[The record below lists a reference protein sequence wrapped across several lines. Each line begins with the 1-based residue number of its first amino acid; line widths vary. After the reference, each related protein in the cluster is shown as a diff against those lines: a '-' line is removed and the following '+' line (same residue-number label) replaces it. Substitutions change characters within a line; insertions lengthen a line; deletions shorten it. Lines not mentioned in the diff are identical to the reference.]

1 MRQNYKRLLAALVLM
16 SATQTSSV
24 VQAEG
29 IRLVGPSGEVQSS
42 PSYAEDI
49 ERALPAPPAN
59 TQPSRFFG
67 PTGENQTLWSIASEL
82 RPSRGVTVQQ
92 TLLAIYRINPQAFE
106 NQNIHELIPGSRLR
120 VPSLEQVQSATT
132 AQAVAIMKAHEA
144 KLKQPKPTNRATPA
158 QRVTEQP
165 KPQIKVEPKPA
176 AKPETVAATEP
187 KPTPKTIPVIP
198 APPVTTSPQGEK
210 QVSALKDKLQGS
222 QSELE
227 SLEAKNH
234 RLRLM
239 LSEVQSEVET
249 LKSELNDEERIRSEV
264 EKLLAE
270 ERQRLAEQ
278 QRMQPST
285 MDKILSNGWLVGLAA
300 LIPGALIAL
309 LVVMLLGRRSKAK
322 EEDAAAQEQK
332 NVDPLAAPIG
342 LAAADELDEEL
353 TLDDELFA
361 DEDIN
366 TQSLQEEKS
375 DLEEDVFAN
384 LDDEELDFNLEGDDD
399 PFADIGDDGDLDVGL
414 DEFESSNNG
423 IQVNG
428 EEKAL
433 GLEEMERALDEV
445 APELEVLDDDESGFD
460 LSDDANEKS
469 DSLSDD
475 AFAELLAADEPS
487 EELPSDTVDQD
498 MLDDLFAELGND
510 DFDLDTDEPE
520 LKQPVSDDD
529 FSVGEASDDDI
540 DKLLAQYEQPA
551 SESEVR
557 EADANEGP
565 VLDENSTEL
574 LDELI
579 DFDEDDTD
587 EFDPLNELEAISGFE
602 GDDSI
607 EELDADSTDLLDEL
621 IDDVTSE
628 LDEETE
634 ADLDPFDD
642 LIREDESPEQNKSE
656 EEELLKSLGFGES
669 DADEKPSPVVESEQT
684 HEDQDI
690 ESGLDIDALLSESQP
705 DTQQAVE
712 DQPLTEP
719 EATSEPFSSDE
730 FLGDLEDLS
739 PENDPLMSELDD
751 LFESDSEELL
761 PTEQEKADFSA
772 ELDALFDS
780 EDDLPQQ
787 VEKTQAE
794 IEEASSLQ
802 QEATDTDS
810 TQEPSVESDA
820 EVQPH
825 VEQEEDI
832 PAFTPTPNTIENE
845 FGVPQEEDW
854 LLDEPELEPETEST
868 NDSEEEFNFDELD
881 LPEFSEEDALASMAG
896 EPALETSE
904 SVESEQ
910 VEAGLPTE
918 SEDEF
923 NFDELDL
930 PEFSEEDALASM
942 ADEPELET
950 SESVKPEQV
959 EADLSAESEEEF
971 NFDEL
976 DLPEFSEEDALV
988 SMAGEPA
995 LETSESVK
1003 PEQVEADLPTESEEE
1018 FNFDELDLPEFS
1030 EEDALAS
1037 MAGGPALETSESVEP
1052 EQVEADLPT
1061 ESEDEFNF
1069 DELDLPEFSEED
1081 ALASMTDEPEL
1092 ETSESVEPEQVEADL
1107 PTESEDEFNFDELDL
1122 PEFSEED
1129 ALASMADEPEL
1140 ETSESV
1146 EPEQVEADLPAE
1158 SEDEFNFDELDLPE
1172 FSEEDALASMVDE
1185 PELETSE
1192 SIELEQVEAD
1202 LPTESEEEFNFDEL
1216 DLPEFSEEDALA
1228 SMEEEPELP
1237 SSETADIE
1245 PISGEDE
1252 ELSFDDQDLPEFNEE
1267 DVLASM
1273 NEGASGSP
1281 KVEAETSRP
1290 AIQADNDHDALFE
1303 VFAQQNGFDTDPE
1316 VQPTATEGEPLSN
1329 LDDESSMANLLAED
1343 ANSEVFEGKLDS
1355 DTIASAGMDFET
1367 MLDVGDDWDGFKPAA
1382 DNVSSTEEV
1391 PEDQRD
1397 VWNSSDALSQP
1408 EIAQENWAEQS
1419 DLDDFDPKKNQ
1430 FMTIDELMAQVD
1442 REGGEFEEEDLKLDV
1457 GLNEFPDVIG
1467 EIGDIDV
1474 DSNAEAAG
1482 KLDLAKIYLE
1492 MNDSQGAIKLLEEA
1506 IVYGEDD
1513 IRREAKSLIDAI
1525 NGR

>member
-227 SLEAKNH
+227 SLEEKNH

-322 EEDAAAQEQK
+322 GEEAAAQEQQ

-460 LSDDANEKS
+460 LSDDVNEKS

-642 LIREDESPEQNKSE
+642 LIREDESPELNKSE
-656 EEELLKSLGFGES
+656 EEELLKSLGFGEP
-669 DADEKPSPVVESEQT
+669 DADEKPSSVVESEQT

-705 DTQQAVE
+705 DTQQAAKE
-712 DQPLTEP
+712 QPLTEP
-719 EATSEPFSSDE
+719 EAASEPFSSDE
-730 FLGDLEDLS
+730 FLGDLEDLT

-787 VEKTQAE
+787 VEKTQTE

-810 TQEPSVESDA
+810 TQEPSVESGA

-904 SVESEQ
+904 SVEPEQIEADLPAESEEEFNFDELDLPEFSEEDALASMAGEPALETSESVEPEQ
-910 VEAGLPTE
+910 VEADLPAE

-942 ADEPELET
+942 A
-950 SESVKPEQV
+950 
-959 EADLSAESEEEF
+959 
-971 NFDEL
+971 
-976 DLPEFSEEDALV
+976 
-988 SMAGEPA
+988 GEPT

-1037 MAGGPALETSESVEP
+1037 MAGEPALETSESVKPEQVEADLSAESEEEFNFDELDLPEFSEDDALASMAGEPALETSESVEP
-1052 EQVEADLPT
+1052 EQVEADLP
-1061 ESEDEFNF
+1061 
-1069 DELDLPEFSEED
+1069 
-1081 ALASMTDEPEL
+1081 A
-1092 ETSESVEPEQVEADL
+1092 
-1107 PTESEDEFNFDELDL
+1107 
-1122 PEFSEED
+1122 
-1129 ALASMADEPEL
+1129 
-1140 ETSESV
+1140 
-1146 EPEQVEADLPAE
+1146 
-1158 SEDEFNFDELDLPE
+1158 
-1172 FSEEDALASMVDE
+1172 
-1185 PELETSE
+1185 
-1192 SIELEQVEAD
+1192 
-1202 LPTESEEEFNFDEL
+1202 ESEEEFNFDEL

-1273 NEGASGSP
+1273 NEGAPESP

-1474 DSNAEAAG
+1474 DNNAEAAG

>member
-132 AQAVAIMKAHEA
+132 EQAVAIMKAHEA

-165 KPQIKVEPKPA
+165 KPQIKVEPKPVA
-176 AKPETVAATEP
+176 PKPETTVAAEP
-187 KPTPKTIPVIP
+187 KPVQKTIPVIP
-198 APPVTTSPQGEK
+198 APPVNTSPQGEK

-227 SLEAKNH
+227 SLEEKNH

-249 LKSELNDEERIRSEV
+249 LKNELNDEERIRSEV

-285 MDKILSNGWLVGLAA
+285 IDKILSNGWLVGLAA
-300 LIPGALIAL
+300 LIPGALLAL
-309 LVVMLLGRRSKAK
+309 LVVMLLGRRSKNK
-322 EEDAAAQEQK
+322 EEEPAAQSPQET
-332 NVDPLAAPIG
+332 DPLAAPIG
-342 LAAADELDEEL
+342 LAATDELDEEL

-366 TQSLQEEKS
+366 TQATQEEKP

-399 PFADIGDDGDLDVGL
+399 PFAGIGDDGDLDVGL

-445 APELEVLDDDESGFD
+445 APELEVLDDDEAGFD
-460 LSDDANEKS
+460 LSDDTNEKA

-529 FSVGEASDDDI
+529 FSAGEASDDDI
-540 DKLLAQYEQPA
+540 DKLLAQYEQPVTEPTEVEGDA
-551 SESEVR
+551 SE
-557 EADANEGP
+557 DA
-565 VLDENSTEL
+565 VLDENSTDL

-579 DFDEDDTD
+579 DFDEDETDD
-587 EFDPLNELEAISGFE
+587 EFDPLNELEALSGFE

-634 ADLDPFDD
+634 TETELDPFDD
-642 LIREDESPEQNKSE
+642 LIREDESPAQNKSE
-656 EEELLKSLGFGES
+656 EEELLASLGFGEP
-669 DADEKPSPVVESEQT
+669 DGDEKPSSIAESEPA
-684 HEDQDI
+684 HEEPEI
-690 ESGLDIDALLSESQP
+690 ESGLDIDALLSDSQP
-705 DTQQAVE
+705 DPQQTAPE
-712 DQPLTEP
+712 QPLTEP
-719 EATSEPFSSDE
+719 ETASEPFSSDE

-751 LFESDSEELL
+751 LFESDSEELQ

-772 ELDALFDS
+772 ELDALFDT
-780 EDDLPQQ
+780 EDDLAQQQ
-787 VEKTQAE
+787 VEESQAE
-794 IEEASSLQ
+794 IEESSPQ
-802 QEATDTDS
+802 
-810 TQEPSVESDA
+810 
-820 EVQPH
+820 
-825 VEQEEDI
+825 QEEDANSKSTQDASVEPDAKVPPQVETEEDA
-832 PAFTPTPNTIENE
+832 PAFTPTPNTVENE

-854 LLDEPELEPETEST
+854 LLDEPELESETQPEQEQNSGNKSEPESSELASETESAT
-868 NDSEEEFNFDELD
+868 NAEEEFDFDELDLPEFSEEDALASMADEPAFGEPESVEPERSEAESATEAEEEFDFDELELPEFSEEDALASMAGEPTFDDPESIEPERSEAESATEAEEEFDFDELELPEFSEEDALASMADEPALDESESIEPERSEAESATEAEDEFNFDELD

-896 EPALETSE
+896 EPAFDDPESIEPERSE
-904 SVESEQ
+904 ADSAT
-910 VEAGLPTE
+910 EA
-918 SEDEF
+918 EDEF

-942 ADEPELET
+942 A
-950 SESVKPEQV
+950 
-959 EADLSAESEEEF
+959 
-971 NFDEL
+971 
-976 DLPEFSEEDALV
+976 
-988 SMAGEPA
+988 GEPT
-995 LETSESVK
+995 L
-1003 PEQVEADLPTESEEE
+1003 
-1018 FNFDELDLPEFS
+1018 DE
-1030 EEDALAS
+1030 
-1037 MAGGPALETSESVEP
+1037 
-1052 EQVEADLPT
+1052 
-1061 ESEDEFNF
+1061 
-1069 DELDLPEFSEED
+1069 
-1081 ALASMTDEPEL
+1081 
-1092 ETSESVEPEQVEADL
+1092 
-1107 PTESEDEFNFDELDL
+1107 
-1122 PEFSEED
+1122 
-1129 ALASMADEPEL
+1129 
-1140 ETSESV
+1140 
-1146 EPEQVEADLPAE
+1146 
-1158 SEDEFNFDELDLPE
+1158 
-1172 FSEEDALASMVDE
+1172 
-1185 PELETSE
+1185 SE
-1192 SIELEQVEAD
+1192 SIEPERSEAESA
-1202 LPTESEEEFNFDEL
+1202 TEAEEEFDFDEL

-1237 SSETADIE
+1237 SSETVDIE
-1245 PISGEDE
+1245 PISGEGE

-1273 NEGASGSP
+1273 NESAP
-1281 KVEAETSRP
+1281 ETPNVEAETSRP
-1290 AIQADNDHDALFE
+1290 TLQADNDHDALFE
-1303 VFAQQNGFDTDPE
+1303 VFAQQNGFDTEPE
-1316 VQPTATEGEPLSN
+1316 VQPTATEGEPLSD

-1343 ANSEVFEGKLDS
+1343 ASSEVFEGQLDS

-1382 DNVSSTEEV
+1382 DSVSSTEDV

-1442 REGGEFEEEDLKLDV
+1442 KEGGEFEEEDLKLDV

-1467 EIGDIDV
+1467 EIGDVDV

>member
-227 SLEAKNH
+227 SLEEKNH

-510 DFDLDTDEPE
+510 DLDLDTDEPE

-942 ADEPELET
+942 A
-950 SESVKPEQV
+950 
-959 EADLSAESEEEF
+959 
-971 NFDEL
+971 
-976 DLPEFSEEDALV
+976 
-988 SMAGEPA
+988 GEPA
-995 LETSESVK
+995 LETSESVES
-1003 PEQVEADLPTESEEE
+1003 EQVEA
-1018 FNFDELDLPEFS
+1018 
-1030 EEDALAS
+1030 
-1037 MAGGPALETSESVEP
+1037 G
-1052 EQVEADLPT
+1052 LPT

-1081 ALASMTDEPEL
+1081 ALASMADEPEL
-1092 ETSESVEPEQVEADL
+1092 ETSESVKPEQVEADL

-1273 NEGASGSP
+1273 NEGASESP

-1316 VQPTATEGEPLSN
+1316 VQPTVTEGEPLSN

-1474 DSNAEAAG
+1474 DNNAEAAG

>member
-132 AQAVAIMKAHEA
+132 EQAVAIMKAHEA

-165 KPQIKVEPKPA
+165 KPQIKVEPKPVA
-176 AKPETVAATEP
+176 PKPETTVAAEP
-187 KPTPKTIPVIP
+187 KPVQKTIPVIP
-198 APPVTTSPQGEK
+198 APPVNTSPQGEK

-227 SLEAKNH
+227 SLEEKNH

-249 LKSELNDEERIRSEV
+249 LKNELNDEERIRSEV

-285 MDKILSNGWLVGLAA
+285 IDKILSNGWLVGLAA
-300 LIPGALIAL
+300 LIPGALLAL
-309 LVVMLLGRRSKAK
+309 LVVMLLGRRSKNK
-322 EEDAAAQEQK
+322 EEEPAEQSPQET
-332 NVDPLAAPIG
+332 DPLAAPIG
-342 LAAADELDEEL
+342 LAATDELDEEL

-361 DEDIN
+361 DEDIS
-366 TQSLQEEKS
+366 TQATQEEKP

-399 PFADIGDDGDLDVGL
+399 PFAGIGDDGDLDVGL

-460 LSDDANEKS
+460 LSDDTNEKS

-529 FSVGEASDDDI
+529 FSAGEASDDDI
-540 DKLLAQYEQPA
+540 DKLLAQYEQPVTESTEVEGDA
-551 SESEVR
+551 SE
-557 EADANEGP
+557 DA
-565 VLDENSTEL
+565 VLDENSTDL

-579 DFDEDDTD
+579 DFDEDETDD
-587 EFDPLNELEAISGFE
+587 EFDPLNELEALSGFE

-628 LDEETE
+628 LDEETGTE
-634 ADLDPFDD
+634 TELDPFDD
-642 LIREDESPEQNKSE
+642 LIREDESPAQTKSE
-656 EEELLKSLGFGES
+656 EEELLASLGFGEP
-669 DADEKPSPVVESEQT
+669 DGEEKPSSIAESEPT
-684 HEDQDI
+684 HEEPEI
-690 ESGLDIDALLSESQP
+690 ESGLDIDALLSDSQP
-705 DTQQAVE
+705 DPQQTAPE
-712 DQPLTEP
+712 QPLTEP
-719 EATSEPFSSDE
+719 KTASEPFSSDE

-751 LFESDSEELL
+751 LFESDSEELQ
-761 PTEQEKADFSA
+761 PTEQENADFSA
-772 ELDALFDS
+772 ELDALFDT
-780 EDDLPQQ
+780 EDDLAQQQ
-787 VEKTQAE
+787 VEEPQAE
-794 IEEASSLQ
+794 IEESSPQ
-802 QEATDTDS
+802 
-810 TQEPSVESDA
+810 
-820 EVQPH
+820 
-825 VEQEEDI
+825 QEEDANSKSTQDASVEPDAKVPPQVETVEDA
-832 PAFTPTPNTIENE
+832 PAFTPTPNTVENE

-854 LLDEPELEPETEST
+854 LLDEPELESETQPEQEQNSGKKSEPESSELASETDSAT
-868 NDSEEEFNFDELD
+868 NAEEEFNFDELELPEFSEEDALASMADEPAFDEPEPVEPERSEVELATEAEDEFNFDELD

-896 EPALETSE
+896 EPTLDESE
-904 SVESEQ
+904 SIEPERSEAESAT
-910 VEAGLPTE
+910 EAE
-918 SEDEF
+918 EF
-923 NFDELDL
+923 DFDELEL

-942 ADEPELET
+942 ADEPAFDEP
-950 SESVKPEQV
+950 ESVEPERS
-959 EADLSAESEEEF
+959 EAESATEAEEEF
-971 NFDEL
+971 DFDEL
-976 DLPEFSEEDALV
+976 E
-988 SMAGEPA
+988 
-995 LETSESVK
+995 
-1003 PEQVEADLPTESEEE
+1003 
-1018 FNFDELDLPEFS
+1018 LPEFS

-1037 MAGGPALETSESVEP
+1037 MAGEPTFDDPESIEP
-1052 EQVEADLPT
+1052 ESSEAESAT
-1061 ESEDEFNF
+1061 EAEEEFDF
-1069 DELDLPEFSEED
+1069 DELE
-1081 ALASMTDEPEL
+1081 
-1092 ETSESVEPEQVEADL
+1092 
-1107 PTESEDEFNFDELDL
+1107 L

-1129 ALASMADEPEL
+1129 ALASMAGEPTLDEPE
-1140 ETSESV
+1140 SI
-1146 EPEQVEADLPAE
+1146 EPERSEAE
-1158 SEDEFNFDELDLPE
+1158 SATEAEEEFDFDELE
-1172 FSEEDALASMVDE
+1172 
-1185 PELETSE
+1185 
-1192 SIELEQVEAD
+1192 
-1202 LPTESEEEFNFDEL
+1202 
-1216 DLPEFSEEDALA
+1216 LPEFSEEDALA

-1273 NEGASGSP
+1273 NESAP
-1281 KVEAETSRP
+1281 ETPNVEAETSRP
-1290 AIQADNDHDALFE
+1290 TLQADNDHDALFE
-1303 VFAQQNGFDTDPE
+1303 VFAQQNGFDTEPE
-1316 VQPTATEGEPLSN
+1316 VQPTATEGEPLSD

-1343 ANSEVFEGKLDS
+1343 ASSEVFEGQLDS

-1382 DNVSSTEEV
+1382 DSVSSTEDV

-1442 REGGEFEEEDLKLDV
+1442 KEGGEFEEEDLKLDV

-1467 EIGDIDV
+1467 EIGDVDV

>member
-106 NQNIHELIPGSRLR
+106 NQNIHEMIPGSRLR
-120 VPSLEQVQSATT
+120 VPSLEQVQSVTT

-165 KPQIKVEPKPA
+165 KPQIKVEPKSA
-176 AKPETVAATEP
+176 TKPETVAATEP

-227 SLEAKNH
+227 SLEEKNH

-322 EEDAAAQEQK
+322 EEEAAAQEQQ

-366 TQSLQEEKS
+366 AQSLQEEKS

-656 EEELLKSLGFGES
+656 EEELLKSLGFGEP
-669 DADEKPSPVVESEQT
+669 DADEKPSPVVGSEQT

-719 EATSEPFSSDE
+719 EAASEPFSSDE

-787 VEKTQAE
+787 VEKTQTE

-868 NDSEEEFNFDELD
+868 NDSEDEFNFDELD

-918 SEDEF
+918 SEEEF
-923 NFDELDL
+923 NSDELDL

-959 EADLSAESEEEF
+959 EADL
-971 NFDEL
+971 
-976 DLPEFSEEDALV
+976 
-988 SMAGEPA
+988 
-995 LETSESVK
+995 
-1003 PEQVEADLPTESEEE
+1003 PTESEE
-1018 FNFDELDLPEFS
+1018 
-1030 EEDALAS
+1030 
-1037 MAGGPALETSESVEP
+1037 
-1052 EQVEADLPT
+1052 
-1061 ESEDEFNF
+1061 EFNF

-1146 EPEQVEADLPAE
+1146 KPEQVEADLPTE
-1158 SEDEFNFDELDLPE
+1158 SEEEFNFDELDLPE

-1273 NEGASGSP
+1273 NEGASESP

>member
-222 QSELE
+222 QSELD
-227 SLEAKNH
+227 SLEEKNH

-322 EEDAAAQEQK
+322 EEDAAAQEQQ

-460 LSDDANEKS
+460 LSDDTNEKS

-942 ADEPELET
+942 AGEPALETSESVESEQVEAGLPTESEDEFNFDELDLPEFSEEDALASMAGEPALETSESVESEQVEAGLPTESEDEFNFDELDLPEFSEEDALASMADEPELET

-1003 PEQVEADLPTESEEE
+1003 PEQVEADLPTESEDE

-1052 EQVEADLPT
+1052 EQVEADLP
-1061 ESEDEFNF
+1061 
-1069 DELDLPEFSEED
+1069 
-1081 ALASMTDEPEL
+1081 A
-1092 ETSESVEPEQVEADL
+1092 
-1107 PTESEDEFNFDELDL
+1107 
-1122 PEFSEED
+1122 
-1129 ALASMADEPEL
+1129 
-1140 ETSESV
+1140 
-1146 EPEQVEADLPAE
+1146 
-1158 SEDEFNFDELDLPE
+1158 
-1172 FSEEDALASMVDE
+1172 
-1185 PELETSE
+1185 
-1192 SIELEQVEAD
+1192 
-1202 LPTESEEEFNFDEL
+1202 ESEEEFNFDEL

-1273 NEGASGSP
+1273 NEGAPESP
-1281 KVEAETSRP
+1281 EVEAETSRP

-1316 VQPTATEGEPLSN
+1316 VQSTATEGEPLSN

-1442 REGGEFEEEDLKLDV
+1442 REGDEFEEEDLKLDV

>member
-227 SLEAKNH
+227 SLEEKNH

-322 EEDAAAQEQK
+322 EEDAAAQEQQ

-656 EEELLKSLGFGES
+656 EEELLKSLGFGEP
-669 DADEKPSPVVESEQT
+669 DADEKPSPVVGSEQT

-719 EATSEPFSSDE
+719 EAASEPFSSDE

-787 VEKTQAE
+787 VEKTQTE

-868 NDSEEEFNFDELD
+868 NDSEDEFNFDELD

-918 SEDEF
+918 SEEEF

-959 EADLSAESEEEF
+959 EADL
-971 NFDEL
+971 
-976 DLPEFSEEDALV
+976 
-988 SMAGEPA
+988 
-995 LETSESVK
+995 
-1003 PEQVEADLPTESEEE
+1003 PTESEE
-1018 FNFDELDLPEFS
+1018 
-1030 EEDALAS
+1030 
-1037 MAGGPALETSESVEP
+1037 
-1052 EQVEADLPT
+1052 
-1061 ESEDEFNF
+1061 EFNF

-1140 ETSESV
+1140 KTSESV

-1273 NEGASGSP
+1273 NEGASESP

-1474 DSNAEAAG
+1474 DNNAEAAG

>member
-132 AQAVAIMKAHEA
+132 EQAVAIMKAHEA
-144 KLKQPKPTNRATPA
+144 KLKQPKPTNRATPV

-165 KPQIKVEPKPA
+165 KPQIKVEPKTVAP
-176 AKPETVAATEP
+176 KPETPVAAEP
-187 KPTPKTIPVIP
+187 KPVQKTIPVIP
-198 APPVTTSPQGEK
+198 APPVSTSPQGEK

-227 SLEAKNH
+227 SLEEKNH

-249 LKSELNDEERIRSEV
+249 LKNELNDEERIRSEV

-285 MDKILSNGWLVGLAA
+285 IDKILSNGWLVGLAA
-300 LIPGALIAL
+300 LIPGALLAL
-309 LVVMLLGRRSKAK
+309 LVVMLLGRRSKNK
-322 EEDAAAQEQK
+322 EEEPAEQSLQET
-332 NVDPLAAPIG
+332 DPLAAPIG
-342 LAAADELDEEL
+342 LAATDEQDEEL

-366 TQSLQEEKS
+366 TQATQEEKP

-399 PFADIGDDGDLDVGL
+399 PFAGIGDDGDLDVGL

-445 APELEVLDDDESGFD
+445 APELEVLDDDEAGFD
-460 LSDDANEKS
+460 LSDDTNEKA

-529 FSVGEASDDDI
+529 FSAGEASDDDI
-540 DKLLAQYEQPA
+540 DKLLAQYEQPVTESTEVEGDA
-551 SESEVR
+551 SEDV
-557 EADANEGP
+557 
-565 VLDENSTEL
+565 VLDENSTDL

-579 DFDEDDTD
+579 DFDEDETDD
-587 EFDPLNELEAISGFE
+587 EFDPLNELEALSGFE

-628 LDEETE
+628 LAEETGTE
-634 ADLDPFDD
+634 TELDPFDD
-642 LIREDESPEQNKSE
+642 LIREDESPAQNKSE
-656 EEELLKSLGFGES
+656 EEELLASLGFGEP
-669 DADEKPSPVVESEQT
+669 DGDEKPSSIAESDPAHEESE
-684 HEDQDI
+684 I
-690 ESGLDIDALLSESQP
+690 ESGLDIDALLSDSQP
-705 DTQQAVE
+705 DPQQTAPE
-712 DQPLTEP
+712 QPLTEP
-719 EATSEPFSSDE
+719 ETASEPFSSDE

-751 LFESDSEELL
+751 LFESDSEELQ

-772 ELDALFDS
+772 ELDALFDT
-780 EDDLPQQ
+780 EDDLAQQQ
-787 VEKTQAE
+787 VEEPQAE
-794 IEEASSLQ
+794 IEESSPQ
-802 QEATDTDS
+802 
-810 TQEPSVESDA
+810 
-820 EVQPH
+820 
-825 VEQEEDI
+825 QEEDANSKSTLDASVEPDAKVPPQVKTEEDA
-832 PAFTPTPNTIENE
+832 PAFTPTPNTVENE

-854 LLDEPELEPETEST
+854 LLDEPELESETQPEQEQNSGNKSEPESSELASETDSAT
-868 NDSEEEFNFDELD
+868 NAEEEFNFDELELPEFSEEDALASMADEPAFDEPEPVESERSEVELATEAEDEFNFDELELPEFSEEDALASMAGEPTLDESESIEPERSEAESATEAEEFDFDELELPEFSEEDALASMAGEPAFDDPESIESESSEAESATEAEEEFDFDELELPEFSEEDALASMAGEPTLDEPESIEPERSEVESATEAEEEFDFDELD

-896 EPALETSE
+896 EPTLDEPEFIEPERSE
-904 SVESEQ
+904 AESAT
-910 VEAGLPTE
+910 EAE
-918 SEDEF
+918 EF
-923 NFDELDL
+923 DFDEL
-930 PEFSEEDALASM
+930 E
-942 ADEPELET
+942 
-950 SESVKPEQV
+950 
-959 EADLSAESEEEF
+959 
-971 NFDEL
+971 
-976 DLPEFSEEDALV
+976 
-988 SMAGEPA
+988 
-995 LETSESVK
+995 
-1003 PEQVEADLPTESEEE
+1003 
-1018 FNFDELDLPEFS
+1018 
-1030 EEDALAS
+1030 
-1037 MAGGPALETSESVEP
+1037 
-1052 EQVEADLPT
+1052 
-1061 ESEDEFNF
+1061 
-1069 DELDLPEFSEED
+1069 
-1081 ALASMTDEPEL
+1081 
-1092 ETSESVEPEQVEADL
+1092 
-1107 PTESEDEFNFDELDL
+1107 
-1122 PEFSEED
+1122 
-1129 ALASMADEPEL
+1129 
-1140 ETSESV
+1140 
-1146 EPEQVEADLPAE
+1146 
-1158 SEDEFNFDELDLPE
+1158 
-1172 FSEEDALASMVDE
+1172 
-1185 PELETSE
+1185 
-1192 SIELEQVEAD
+1192 
-1202 LPTESEEEFNFDEL
+1202 
-1216 DLPEFSEEDALA
+1216 LPEFSEEDALA

-1237 SSETADIE
+1237 SSETVDIE
-1245 PISGEDE
+1245 PISGEGE

-1273 NEGASGSP
+1273 NESAP
-1281 KVEAETSRP
+1281 ETPNVETETSRP
-1290 AIQADNDHDALFE
+1290 TLQADNDHDALFE
-1303 VFAQQNGFDTDPE
+1303 VFAQQNGFDTEPE
-1316 VQPTATEGEPLSN
+1316 VQPTATEGEPLSD

-1343 ANSEVFEGKLDS
+1343 ASSEAFEGQLDS

-1382 DNVSSTEEV
+1382 DSVSSADEV

-1419 DLDDFDPKKNQ
+1419 NLDDFDPKKNQ

-1442 REGGEFEEEDLKLDV
+1442 KEGGEFEEEDLKLDV

-1467 EIGDIDV
+1467 EIGDVDV